1 MADAVGGAGGD
12 IGVECDGHLAV
23 AEDASGTIF
32 DRLSCRLML
41 LVYNSLFFL
50 LNLLFFLLNKIVV

>member
-23 AEDASGTIF
+23 AEDTSGTIF

-50 LNLLFFLLNKIVV
+50 LNKIVV